1 MLVLNHFYCFDS
13 VSVNCEQWTLCAHIV
28 VSRWINSSSG
38 SFERES
44 HSRSHVSSMQ
54 YALNIAIANEQT
66 RPSELFMRHLI
77 AALIVLAHGAQN
89 TFIEMRERFCK
100 RWNSRMKRFWYWSSL
115 SLCGCVCVYQTI
127 FRRCTV
133 HQFFLSYKSELDIA
147 ATVVVVV
154 VVTVFGI
161 IIIIIIINMSQS
173 STPTDIKLSLCTTA
187 TNISPTARRINF
199 ISKFSAKFATCCDGW
214 SGKKQAHTHAIQTSQ
229 KNRGATMRASLQH
242 TYM

>member
-115 SLCGCVCVYQTI
+115 SLCGCVCV
-127 FRRCTV
+127 CTKRYSAGA
-133 HQFFLSYKSELDIA
+133 QFINSFYLIKVNWISLRLLS
-147 ATVVVVV
+147 
-154 VVTVFGI
+154 
-161 IIIIIIINMSQS
+161 S
-173 STPTDIKLSLCTTA
+173 SSSSRSL
-187 TNISPTARRINF
+187 
-199 ISKFSAKFATCCDGW
+199 
-214 SGKKQAHTHAIQTSQ
+214 
-229 KNRGATMRASLQH
+229 ASSSSS
-242 TYM
+242 